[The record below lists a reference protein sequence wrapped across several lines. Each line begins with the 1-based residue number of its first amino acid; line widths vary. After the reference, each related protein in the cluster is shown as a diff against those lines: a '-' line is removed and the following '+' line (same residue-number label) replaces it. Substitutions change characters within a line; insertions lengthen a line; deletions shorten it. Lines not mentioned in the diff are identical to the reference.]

1 MSDWLTVEEA
11 SKKTRRSTHTIYSW
25 IYESKR
31 GRTDRRLDCI
41 QVPYQGHGRGAEIW
55 LVGEASLKAVDS
67 LAPRERHS
75 ASKGGRHDGKDCSA
89 KVFADR
95 KKWIQDWVAEGK
107 TLGRVKAVFDTSLHS
122 EIEDLYWQAVAEYN
136 RGVAARRHQY

>member
-11 SKKTRRSTHTIYSW
+11 SKKSGRSTHTIYSW

-31 GRTDRRLDCI
+31 GRTDRRLDC
-41 QVPYQGHGRGAEIW
+41 R
-55 LVGEASLKAVDS
+55 
-67 LAPRERHS
+67 
-75 ASKGGRHDGKDCSA
+75 A

-122 EIEDLYWQAVAEYN
+122 EIEDLYWQAVAEAE
-136 RGVAARRHQY
+136 GAAML